1 MPKSPIDPKKC
12 PDVLNQFIRYQRV
25 IKMKSEKTIETYFYD
40 LRIFFRFL
48 LRLNGKVSAG
58 TDFDDIDICAVTLAD
73 LRNFKK
79 LDALEYLQF
88 TMQQRGNSATT
99 RKRKQASLSTFFACI
114 TKDLELLDN
123 NPIKDLDYPKMHAK
137 LPKFLNLQES
147 RKLLSSMNE
156 ENPYFTRD
164 YCIITLFINCGMRL
178 SELTGLNLRSI
189 DLDARTI
196 RLLGKGN
203 KERVVH
209 LNDACCFALLDYLPI
224 RAEMIEK
231 NKWEIL
237 DALFISAKGR
247 RITNRRVEQITAQ
260 AFADGG
266 LDERGFSPH
275 KLRHTAATLMYQHGH
290 TDPILLKEILGHKS
304 VSTTEIYTHVTGEDI
319 ADVMDNS
326 PLANVKRK
334 VKK

>member
-1 MPKSPIDPKKC
+1 MPKSPIDPQKC

-58 TDFDDIDICAVTLAD
+58 TDFDDIDISSVTLAD
-73 LRNFKK
+73 LRKFKK

-88 TMQQRGNSATT
+88 TMQERSNSATT
-99 RKRKQASLSTFFACI
+99 RKRKQASLSTFFTCI
-114 TKDLELLDN
+114 TKDLGLLEDN
-123 NPIKDLDYPKMHAK
+123 PVKDLDYPRMHAK

-147 RKLLSSMNE
+147 QKLLSSMNE

-189 DLDARTI
+189 DLDARTM

-209 LNDACCFALLDYLPI
+209 LNDACCFALLDYLPV

-231 NKWEIL
+231 NKW
-237 DALFISAKGR
+237 
-247 RITNRRVEQITAQ
+247 
-260 AFADGG
+260 
-266 LDERGFSPH
+266 
-275 KLRHTAATLMYQHGH
+275 
-290 TDPILLKEILGHKS
+290 
-304 VSTTEIYTHVTGEDI
+304 DI
-319 ADVMDNS
+319 
-326 PLANVKRK
+326 P
-334 VKK
+334 